1 MKPYLLA
8 EPETV
13 IKKQYLIASSTNEW
27 YTPPIYIEAV
37 RNVLGS
43 IEFDPFSC
51 KVANTLVQA
60 EQYYTAADD
69 ATTAPWPAAQTV
81 FANPPYER
89 GLIGRCIKAIIKNYH
104 TNNSATIALVNVAAD
119 AKWFQE
125 ALSNCSAVCFTA
137 KRIRFVKSDGIT
149 LGGGNTRGQAF
160 FYFGN
165 DVAGFVQVFKKF
177 GSVLKNV
184 Q

>member
-1 MKPYLLA
+1 MA
-8 EPETV
+8 D
-13 IKKQYLIASSTNEW
+13 KKQYLIASSTNEW

-37 RNVLGS
+37 RDVLGS
-43 IEFDPFSC
+43 IQFDPFSC
-51 KVANTLVQA
+51 QVANTLVQA
-60 EQYYTAADD
+60 GQYYTVSDD
-69 ATTAPWPAAQTV
+69 ATTTTWPVVQTV

-89 GLIGRCIKAIIKNYH
+89 GLIGRCIDAIIKNYRA
-104 TNNSATIALVNVAAD
+104 NDSATIVLVNVAAD

-137 KRIRFVKSDGIT
+137 KRIRFVKSDGVT

-165 DVAGFVQVFKKF
+165 DVAGFSEVFKKF
-177 GSVLKNV
+177 GSVLKSV